1 MNRYFL
7 LFSII
12 FLVITG
18 CHHKEEKSD
27 AYGNFEADEVM
38 VAAESNGKILY
49 LSMAEGSSIEK
60 GAVVGLVDTIDFYLQ
75 KLQLINSI
83 ESVKISKQSLASE
96 IAILEQQR
104 DNLRKEYH
112 RLEKMFADGAATQK
126 QIDEAN
132 GGLSLIDKQIL
143 AASSKYNSIDSEI
156 EAYQISL
163 RQAEVAISR
172 CKIVAPVSGTVLSK
186 YLHEGEFAA
195 VGRPVFKV
203 ADLSNMYLR
212 VYVSGDQLPH
222 IKLGQSVDIMIDNTK
237 STNSKLSG
245 IVSWISEEAIFTP
258 KIIQTKKERV
268 NMVYPVKITVKN
280 NGEIKAGMPGEV
292 NFI

>member
-212 VYVSGDQLPH
+212 V
-222 IKLGQSVDIMIDNTK
+222 
-237 STNSKLSG
+237 
-245 IVSWISEEAIFTP
+245 
-258 KIIQTKKERV
+258 
-268 NMVYPVKITVKN
+268 
-280 NGEIKAGMPGEV
+280 
-292 NFI
+292 